1 MQAANFNNISLCNCQ
16 STQLVFEQLL
26 TENALLKSRIEWF
39 ERQIYGQKQER
50 FVASETSAQLCLEF
64 GDVVVKVAPEDAK
77 QIIAAHERAKQ
88 SRENAHKG
96 RLPIPAGLPRV
107 EEVIE
112 PAEDTS
118 EMTRIGEDVTE
129 ILEITPG
136 RVWVRRIVR
145 PRYARTNVAQQ
156 EAEAQ
161 ADAAGA
167 PASGQIVQ
175 APLPPMAFPRLK
187 AGVSML
193 VHILV
198 SKYVDHLPLYR
209 IAQQFARDQLK
220 IPDSTLGNWVAAACE
235 HLAPLYKV
243 YEALFFSSNYLQMDE
258 TTLKVLEEGKGKCH
272 LGYLWAA
279 FDPVLQYPFF
289 FYQTGRDHKHPKKL
303 LERFNG
309 VLQTDGYA
317 VYETLDSKLPNLHLT
332 SCMAHIRRGFFEA
345 KSNDENRANTALIF
359 IQQLY
364 KVEQEARERQLSNHE
379 RGQLRIEKSSGIYV
393 AFKKWCQDEYMK
405 VLPQSAIG
413 KAIAYALR
421 RMNNMALYLT
431 NGAIEID
438 NNLVENIIRPVALG
452 RKNFLFAGSHE
463 AAQCTAM
470 RYTLFALCKHHQVNP
485 VEWLNDVLN
494 RITFTKPSQL
504 SELLPPYWKPLA

>member
-1 MQAANFNNISLCNCQ
+1 M
-16 STQLVFEQLL
+16 
-26 TENALLKSRIEWF
+26 
-39 ERQIYGQKQER
+39 
-50 FVASETSAQLCLEF
+50 
-64 GDVVVKVAPEDAK
+64 
-77 QIIAAHERAKQ
+77 
-88 SRENAHKG
+88 
-96 RLPIPAGLPRV
+96 
-107 EEVIE
+107 
-112 PAEDTS
+112 
-118 EMTRIGEDVTE
+118 
-129 ILEITPG
+129 
-136 RVWVRRIVR
+136 
-145 PRYARTNVAQQ
+145 
-156 EAEAQ
+156 
-161 ADAAGA
+161 
-167 PASGQIVQ
+167 
-175 APLPPMAFPRLK
+175 
-187 AGVSML
+187 
-193 VHILV
+193 
-198 SKYVDHLPLYR
+198 
-209 IAQQFARDQLK
+209 
-220 IPDSTLGNWVAAACE
+220 ACE
-235 HLAPLYKV
+235 HLAPLYK
-243 YEALFFSSNYLQMDE
+243 
-258 TTLKVLEEGKGKCH
+258 
-272 LGYLWAA
+272 
-279 FDPVLQYPFF
+279 
-289 FYQTGRDHKHPKKL
+289 
-303 LERFNG
+303 
-309 VLQTDGYA
+309 

-463 AAQCTAM
+463 AAQRTAM
-470 RYTLFALCKHHQVNP
+470 LYTLFALCKHHQVNP